1 MGRERV
7 SLRRLLLLQWLN
19 DSEVGPW
26 YVQSDKDPMRGKG
39 FRWGDGQVENWRR
52 VELGSA
58 GLVLASR
65 GEEKGLVEGC
75 AWVNPRRV

>member
-1 MGRERV
+1 
-7 SLRRLLLLQWLN
+7 
-19 DSEVGPW
+19 
-26 YVQSDKDPMRGKG
+26 MRGKG

-75 AWVNPRRV
+75 AWVNPRRADEFLEPGWWITTVSWDGLGI